1 MAGTASTGVQQGL
14 MLLLQQ
20 ILCLGV
26 LQVKVLCAELC
37 TSSFLLSGKELA
49 VFQGEEASNLFA
61 HDGSE
66 NSITTLPWRL
76 NLGGSVSTFLTA
88 SRHFGLCQQPF
99 ASKKTLLKVQQD
111 QNVQVKC
118 WEGRG
123 SKDISLCC
131 HLTELRG
138 VECVFPE
145 C

>member
-1 MAGTASTGVQQGL
+1 

-26 LQVKVLCAELC
+26 SQVKVLCAELC
-37 TSSFLLSGKELA
+37 TSSFLLSGKELQ
-49 VFQGEEASNLFA
+49 VFQEEEASNLFA

>member
-1 MAGTASTGVQQGL
+1 

-26 LQVKVLCAELC
+26 SQVKVLCAELC
-37 TSSFLLSGKELA
+37 TSSFLLSGKELE

-118 WEGRG
+118 
-123 SKDISLCC
+123 KDISLCC